1 MRILISAGPT
11 REYFDSVRFISNPSS
26 GKMGYALAR
35 AAVQR
40 GHEVTLVSGPVN
52 LKPPEKVKF
61 IAVTSAAEMAE
72 ACKKAW
78 RRSDV
83 GIMTAAVCDYRPQV
97 RLDQKLAKKAQ
108 TRRVSLEP
116 TEDIAAALGSSKGK
130 RLLVGFAMEDHDP
143 HAHAER
149 KLKKKNCDLIVLN
162 GLRNVGSA
170 DAVVEFL
177 HVDSDWSEPIIG
189 SKLQVARRIVRE
201 IEAMQASR

>member
-35 AAVQR
+35 VAVQR

-52 LKPPEKVKF
+52 LKPPEKVNL

-97 RLDQKLAKKAQ
+97 LLDLKLAKKAQ
-108 TRRVSLEP
+108 TRRVSLEA
-116 TEDIAAALGSSKGK
+116 TDDIASALGSNEVELIALTSYVK
-130 RLLVGFAMEDHDP
+130 RHHRRESP
-143 HAHAER
+143 
-149 KLKKKNCDLIVLN
+149 
-162 GLRNVGSA
+162 
-170 DAVVEFL
+170 AVVSFFDLFEIPPQRGGL
-177 HVDSDWSEPIIG
+177 SSAGGP
-189 SKLQVARRIVRE
+189 RE
-201 IEAMQASR
+201 